1 MIPHAL
7 ELQSICLRGSDSR
20 FRAGARFQE
29 IFAAVPELTLLQR
42 IAAGEQQAVKDCID
56 QYSGLIWSL
65 ARRLSGNPAEAEEGV
80 QEVFIHLWE
89 HADRFDPAIA
99 SETTFIAMLAR
110 RRLIDRRRKFGRRLD
125 SAPLPER
132 PVAGDA
138 PESDAAEVS
147 DETLRVREA
156 MDELRPEQQQVL
168 QLSIMHGHTY
178 EHIARTLEMPVGTVK
193 THARRG
199 MIRLRDLLKDD
210 PETDDESESGHLAT
224 TAKQESTKPSTSPS
238 SKEVNS

>member
-1 MIPHAL
+1 MISFAL
-7 ELQSICLRGSDSR
+7 ELQSSTLCGSASR
-20 FRAGARFQE
+20 FRAGACFQE
-29 IFAAVPELTLLQR
+29 TSVAVPELTLLQR

-89 HADRFDPAIA
+89 HADRFDPTIA

-138 PESDAAEVS
+138 PESNAAEAS
-147 DETLRVREA
+147 DEALRVREA
-156 MDELRPEQQQVL
+156 MGELRPEQQQVL

-178 EHIARTLEMPVGTVK
+178 EQIARTLEMPVGTVK

-199 MIRLRDLLKDD
+199 MIRLRDLLNDD
-210 PETDDESESGHLAT
+210 QDTENEPDSGQVT
-224 TAKQESTKPSTSPS
+224 TTVKQKSTK
-238 SKEVNS
+238 EVKS

>member
-1 MIPHAL
+1 MISDAL
-7 ELQSICLRGSDSR
+7 ELQSSSLRGPALR
-20 FRAGARFQE
+20 FRAGARVQE
-29 IFAAVPELTLLQR
+29 TPVAVPEQTLLQR

-65 ARRLSGNPAEAEEGV
+65 ARRLSGSPAEAEEGV

-89 HADRFDPAIA
+89 HANRFDPTIA

-138 PESDAAEVS
+138 PEHDAAEVS

-178 EHIARTLEMPVGTVK
+178 EQIARTLEMPVGTVK

-210 PETDDESESGHLAT
+210 QDSADDAETSHQAHAAGQKS
-224 TAKQESTKPSTSPS
+224 Q
-238 SKEVNS
+238 KEVKS